1 MFEVSHD
8 DISRIL
14 HEFLFLSS
22 LDIMLEILLGYLHIL
37 WVIWVYPSCIKIEA
51 GFHLLWFVDFID
63 SQTIC

>member
-37 WVIWVYPSCIKIEA
+37 WVIWVYPSNI
-51 GFHLLWFVDFID
+51 GTNSLLNDVA
-63 SQTIC
+63 TANHE